1 MKSGVSRKKL
11 PASPAEW
18 EALIAAA
25 PGEDRPPTAREKA
38 AWANAV
44 VVKVG
49 GYQAARTALATK
61 RKQGQRGPQ
70 HSPTKQ
76 SVSVRYSP
84 EVLAYFKAAGAGWQT
99 RMNEALCEW
108 VSKRGARQ
116 QNPAS

>member
-18 EALIAAA
+18 EAVIAAA
-25 PGEDRPPTAREKA
+25 PGEDRPPTAEEKA
-38 AWANAV
+38 ARANAV
-44 VVKVG
+44 VVKIG

-76 SVSVRYSP
+76 SVSVRVGP
-84 EVLAYFKAAGAGWQT
+84 EVLAYFKATGAGWQT
-99 RMNEALCEW
+99 RINEVLREW
-108 VSKRGARQ
+108 VSTRGALQR
-116 QNPAS
+116 NPTS